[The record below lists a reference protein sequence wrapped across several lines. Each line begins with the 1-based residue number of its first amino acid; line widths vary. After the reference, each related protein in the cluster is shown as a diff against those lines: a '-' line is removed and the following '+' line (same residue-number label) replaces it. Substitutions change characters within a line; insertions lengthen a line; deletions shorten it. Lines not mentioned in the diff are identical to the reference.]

1 MIGIALGARVVVSLE
16 EHVVGSIKV
25 SVEERLFPFA
35 INLGE
40 VLLVPLGR
48 EPFGCME
55 FDQDV

>member
-1 MIGIALGARVVVSLE
+1 MGARVVVSLE

-40 VLLVPLGR
+40 VLPVPLGR
-48 EPFGCME
+48 EPFCCME